1 MNYLAHIYLSG
12 EDDQLKIGNFIA
24 DSIKGRKFLHYPE
37 GIQQGIILHRAI
49 DYYTD
54 THPVFRKS
62 SQRLFPKYRHY
73 SGVIVDILYD
83 HFLAANWEKYYSV
96 PLETYV
102 DQFYQMLN
110 AHFDILPKKVQRFLP
125 VMIEN
130 NWLLNYATIEGIGKI
145 LYQMNMR
152 TGNKS
157 KMNFAVEDLQNHYQD
172 FEKEFFEFF
181 EELRDFTKRKL
192 PEL

>member
-1 MNYLAHIYLSG
+1 
-12 EDDQLKIGNFIA
+12 K
-24 DSIKGRKFLHYPE
+24 
-37 GIQQGIILHRAI
+37 GIILHRAI

-83 HFLAANWEKYYSV
+83 HFLAANWKKYSSV

-102 DQFYQMLN
+102 DQFYQLLN
-110 AHFDILPKKVQRFLP
+110 VHFDILPKKVQRFLP

-145 LYQMNMR
+145 LYQMNKR

-157 KMNFAVEDLQNHYQD
+157 KMNFAVEDLQNHYED
-172 FEKEFFEFF
+172 IKKEFFEFF
-181 EELRDFTKRKL
+181 EDLRDFTQRKL